1 MPRWFLCGHRS
12 IANPKFI
19 VSLLSWPVRVFL
31 CVLGIVV
38 FGATS
43 LQAISGHITEDPAKI
58 LQKFLSLDKKGVRL
72 EAHTWQV
79 VRPFV
84 AWLEEPVW
92 GQVVVISRYE
102 MVDDVSQW
110 EILNGLEAKIPVIFE
125 VLGTMHWERV
135 TFVTNPH
142 REIQHFHLKAVG
154 DRWQIV
160 GPQLPPHVG
169 RQRLVDFVR
178 WSELNESEPKRK
190 FLFNSLIKQLEL
202 KNEKDAQK

>member
-1 MPRWFLCGHRS
+1 MCGHGS

-19 VSLLSWPVRVFL
+19 VSLLSWFIRVLL

-38 FGATS
+38 FSASS
-43 LQAISGHITEDPAKI
+43 LQAIGGHITEDPTKI
-58 LQKFLSLDKKGVRL
+58 LQKYLSLDKKGVRL
-72 EAHTWQV
+72 EAHSWQV

-92 GQVVVISRYE
+92 GHVVVISQYE
-102 MVDDVSQW
+102 VVDDVSQW
-110 EILNGLEAKIPVIFE
+110 EILGVLDAKIPVMFE
-125 VLGTMHWERV
+125 VLGTMHWESV
-135 TFVTNPH
+135 TFVPNSH
-142 REIQHFHLKAVG
+142 REIQYFQLKAVG

-178 WSELNESEPKRK
+178 WAEVNESMPERK
-190 FLFNSLIKQLEL
+190 TLLNSLIQQLKL
-202 KNEKDAQK
+202 NNEKDAQK

>member
-1 MPRWFLCGHRS
+1 MR
-12 IANPKFI
+12 
-19 VSLLSWPVRVFL
+19 VLLL
-31 CVLGIVV
+31 ILGIVA
-38 FGATS
+38 FSASS
-43 LQAISGHITEDPAKI
+43 LQAINGYITEDPTKI
-58 LQKFLSLDKKGVRL
+58 LQKYLSLDKKGVRL
-72 EAHTWQV
+72 EAHSWQV

-102 MVDDVSQW
+102 VVDDVSQW
-110 EILNGLEAKIPVIFE
+110 EILGVLEAKIPVIFE

-135 TFVTNPH
+135 TYVTNPH
-142 REIQHFHLKAVG
+142 REIQYFHLKAVE

-178 WSELNESEPKRK
+178 WAELNESEPERK
-190 FLFNSLIKQLEL
+190 VYFNSLIQQIEL
-202 KNEKDAQK
+202 NNEKDVQK

>member
-1 MPRWFLCGHRS
+1 MCGHGS

-19 VSLLSWPVRVFL
+19 VSLLSWLLRVLL

-38 FGATS
+38 FSATS
-43 LQAISGHITEDPAKI
+43 LQAIGGHITEDPTKI
-58 LQKFLSLDKKGVRL
+58 LLKYLSLDKKGVRL
-72 EAHTWQV
+72 EAHSWQV

-92 GQVVVISRYE
+92 GHVVVISRYE
-102 MVDDVSQW
+102 VVDDVSQW
-110 EILNGLEAKIPVIFE
+110 EVIDGLEAKIPVIFE
-125 VLGTMHWERV
+125 VLGTMHWEGV
-135 TFVTNPH
+135 TFVTSPH
-142 REIQHFHLKAVG
+142 REIQYFHLKAVG

-178 WSELNESEPKRK
+178 WAELNESEPERK
-190 FLFNSLIKQLEL
+190 FLLDSLIQQLEL
-202 KNEKDAQK
+202 TNEKDAQK

>member
-1 MPRWFLCGHRS
+1 M
-12 IANPKFI
+12 
-19 VSLLSWPVRVFL
+19 VSLLFWFMRVLLWIF
-31 CVLGIVV
+31 GIVA
-38 FGATS
+38 FSASS
-43 LQAISGHITEDPAKI
+43 LQAISGYITEDPAKI
-58 LQKFLSLDKKGVRL
+58 LQKYLSLDKKGVRL
-72 EAHTWQV
+72 EAHSWQV

-102 MVDDVSQW
+102 VVDDVSQW
-110 EILNGLEAKIPVIFE
+110 EILGVLEAKIPVIFE

-135 TFVTNPH
+135 TYVTNPH
-142 REIQHFHLKAVG
+142 REIQYFHLKAVE

-178 WSELNESEPKRK
+178 WAELNEPGPERK
-190 FLFNSLIKQLEL
+190 VLFNYLIQQLEF
-202 KNEKDAQK
+202 KNEKDVQK

>member
-1 MPRWFLCGHRS
+1 M
-12 IANPKFI
+12 
-19 VSLLSWPVRVFL
+19 SLLSWSMRVLL

-38 FGATS
+38 FSASS
-43 LQAISGHITEDPAKI
+43 LQAIGGHITEDPTKI
-58 LQKFLSLDKKGVRL
+58 LQKYLSLDKKGVRL
-72 EAHTWQV
+72 EAHSWQV

-92 GQVVVISRYE
+92 GHVVVISGYDV
-102 MVDDVSQW
+102 VDDVSQW
-110 EILNGLEAKIPVIFE
+110 EVIDGLEAKIPIIFE
-125 VLGTMHWERV
+125 VLGTMHWERA

-142 REIQHFHLKAVG
+142 REIQYFHLKAVG

-178 WSELNESEPKRK
+178 WAELNESGPERK
-190 FLFNSLIKQLEL
+190 NLLNSLIQQIEL
-202 KNEKDAQK
+202 TNEKDIQK

>member
-1 MPRWFLCGHRS
+1 M
-12 IANPKFI
+12 
-19 VSLLSWPVRVFL
+19 VSLLSWFMRVL
-31 CVLGIVV
+31 LLILGIVA
-38 FGATS
+38 FSASS
-43 LQAISGHITEDPAKI
+43 LQAINGYITEDPTKI
-58 LQKFLSLDKKGVRL
+58 LQKYLSLDKKGVRL
-72 EAHTWQV
+72 EAHSWQV

-102 MVDDVSQW
+102 VVDDVSQW
-110 EILNGLEAKIPVIFE
+110 EILGVLEAKIPVIFE

-135 TFVTNPH
+135 TYVTNPH
-142 REIQHFHLKAVG
+142 REIQYFHLKAVE

-178 WSELNESEPKRK
+178 WAELNESEPERK
-190 FLFNSLIKQLEL
+190 VYFNSLIQQIEL
-202 KNEKDAQK
+202 NNEKDVQK

>member
-1 MPRWFLCGHRS
+1 M
-12 IANPKFI
+12 
-19 VSLLSWPVRVFL
+19 VSLLSWFMRVL
-31 CVLGIVV
+31 LLILGIVA
-38 FGATS
+38 FSASS
-43 LQAISGHITEDPAKI
+43 LQAINGYITEDPTKI
-58 LQKFLSLDKKGVRL
+58 LQKYLSLDKKGVRL
-72 EAHTWQV
+72 EAHSWQV

-102 MVDDVSQW
+102 VVDDVSQW
-110 EILNGLEAKIPVIFE
+110 EILGVLEAKIPVIFE

-135 TFVTNPH
+135 TYVTNPH
-142 REIQHFHLKAVG
+142 REIQYFHLKAVE

-178 WSELNESEPKRK
+178 WAELNESWPERK
-190 FLFNSLIKQLEL
+190 ILFNSLIQQLQL
-202 KNEKDAQK
+202 NNEKDVQK